1 MDSSRREKVRQA
13 LKAVGL
19 RLRIT
24 DQRSLAEAIKA
35 VIRRGPTPPRA
46 GR

>member
-1 MDSSRREKVRQA
+1 MDSVRREKVKAA
-13 LKAVGL
+13 LKAMGL

-24 DQRSLAEAIKA
+24 DQRSLAEAIRA
-35 VIRRGPTPPRA
+35 VVRRGPTPPRA